1 MANEKK
7 TLTPEEKQAQD
18 AARIARK
25 QALSVH
31 IKALRKVLIV
41 SASAVLIAFMVLF
54 YLFCTPLVDF
64 VLEPVRSR
72 GIEVISTAV
81 SEALML
87 KFKSC
92 LVAAV
97 VIGMPVIIQQIW
109 SFVSPAL
116 YANEKKLFAGLFF
129 VMLLLFIT
137 GVVFCYVYVFPLAV
151 DLFWEASDG
160 VATAMWSVKEYFNF
174 VLSFVLPFGAMF
186 ELPVVIY
193 MLARHG
199 KVTYKT
205 LSKNRKYVILVI
217 AVVAA
222 ILTPPDVVSQCML
235 GAPMYLLYEIA
246 AQVARFVK
254 PKQKVEA

>member
-25 QALSVH
+25 QALSMH
-31 IKALRKVLIV
+31 IRALRRVLIV

-97 VIGMPVIIQQIW
+97 VIGMPVIVQQIW

-174 VLSFVLPFGAMF
+174 VLSF

-235 GAPMYLLYEIA
+235 GGPMYLLYEIA

-254 PKQKVEA
+254 PKQRAEA